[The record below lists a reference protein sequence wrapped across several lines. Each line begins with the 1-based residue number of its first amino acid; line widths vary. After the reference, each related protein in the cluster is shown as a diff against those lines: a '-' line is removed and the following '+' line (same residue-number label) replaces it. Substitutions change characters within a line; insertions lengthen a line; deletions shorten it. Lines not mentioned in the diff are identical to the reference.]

1 MFAVVN
7 LGRRV
12 GFDPK
17 RDLPFDGERHNAL
30 ADAVHQ
36 AQYVSAIHQRLL
48 APHQQPTEL

>member
-1 MFAVVN
+1 MVN

-36 AQYVSAIHQRLL
+36 AQYVSLIHQRVI
-48 APHQQPTEL
+48 PMPDEGSENEPG